1 MSHSH
6 RCAKGG
12 DVGEIRDEDLKG
24 IFREFDLN
32 GDGFIQRDELRS
44 VMQKMGQSPTEEE
57 LDAMFNAADQDHDG
71 NIDFKVDYPTISMIS
86 FKTAEHSERTM
97 VIAINWGV
105 ALSEF
110 LQIAHANPLSLS
122 LKAVFE
128 ELDVDGDG
136 YITRSE
142 LRTAF
147 QRMGH
152 SLSDQDIKAIY
163 KHVDANNDGKIN
175 FQGEV

>member
-1 MSHSH
+1 LGLCS
-6 RCAKGG
+6 AGE
-12 DVGEIRDEDLKG
+12 VGEIRDDDLKG

-57 LDAMFNAADQDHDG
+57 LDAMFNAADQDNDG
-71 NIDFKVDYPTISMIS
+71 NIDFKES
-86 FKTAEHSERTM
+86 FFSVMKKNAF
-97 VIAINWGV
+97 IQ
-105 ALSEF
+105 
-110 LQIAHANPLSLS
+110 QI
-122 LKAVFE
+122 KATLRVRNVLNIF
-128 ELDVDGDG
+128 
-136 YITRSE
+136 RSE

-175 FQGEV
+175 FQVEFCRFSHCGT

>member
-1 MSHSH
+1 MK
-6 RCAKGG
+6 AGE
-12 DVGEIRDEDLKG
+12 VGEIRDDDLKG

-57 LDAMFNAADQDHDG
+57 LDAMFNAADQDNDG
-71 NIDFKVDYPTISMIS
+71 NIDFKVM
-86 FKTAEHSERTM
+86 KK
-97 VIAINWGV
+97 N
-105 ALSEF
+105 ALVQ
-110 LQIAHANPLSLS
+110 QIKAH
-122 LKAVFE
+122 LKVRNVLNIF
-128 ELDVDGDG
+128 
-136 YITRSE
+136 RSE

-175 FQGEV
+175 FQGRDFLFSLFS